1 MSSVQR
7 KTVPTH
13 ALSRQLGRQAVTT
26 EYIPDTPPAVTIG
39 HASTRIVARRGANH
53 FEAISRRSDA
63 AINVEMRLYP
73 PSQTQARRAAQSFA
87 TRFTSYIGYETTPLR
102 PEGGALVEVTCR
114 TLQGR
119 LLLRPS
125 TALNEI
131 LVGVLG
137 RAQRLYPVRICAFVF
152 LSTHYH
158 LLLDVEDARTLSLFM
173 GYLNSNLA
181 REVGRL
187 VHWKEKVWGRR
198 YQSIPVSSEE
208 AAQIDRLRYV
218 LSHGCK
224 EGLVANPSEW
234 PGLHCVGALVNGETV
249 EGYWFD
255 RTQEYAARR
264 RGENFDR
271 LAHATRETVILSP
284 LPCWE
289 HLSPEIQKQRV
300 TKLVAAIEAEAADRR
315 TRTGSQPLGASAVRG
330 QHPHDR
336 PQRLKRSPAPLFHTF
351 RKTVHRELY
360 EAYAWFVATYREAS
374 TRLRAG
380 DRSALFPAGSF
391 PPALPFVGG

>member
-1 MSSVQR
+1 M
-7 KTVPTH
+7 
-13 ALSRQLGRQAVTT
+13 
-26 EYIPDTPPAVTIG
+26 
-39 HASTRIVARRGANH
+39 RR
-53 FEAISRRSDA
+53 
-63 AINVEMRLYP
+63 
-73 PSQTQARRAAQSFA
+73 
-87 TRFTSYIGYETTPLR
+87 LR
-102 PEGGALVEVTCR
+102 YVPEGGGLVEVTCR

-131 LVGVLG
+131 LAGVLG
-137 RAQRLYPVRICAFVF
+137 HAQRKYPVRICAFVF

-158 LLLDVEDARTLSLFM
+158 LLLDVEDARTLALFM

-187 VHWKEKVWGRR
+187 VGWREKVWGRR
-198 YQSIPVSSEE
+198 YQAIPVSSED

-224 EGLVANPSEW
+224 EGLVASPREW
-234 PGLHCVGALVNGETV
+234 PGLHCVRALLDGETV

-255 RTQEYAARR
+255 RTKEYAARR
-264 RGENFDR
+264 RGEKFDR
-271 LAHATRETVILSP
+271 LTYATHEAVILSP
-284 LPCWE
+284 LPCWK
-289 HLSPEIQKQRV
+289 HLSPEIYKQRV
-300 TKLVAAIEAEAADRR
+300 TKLVTALETEAAGRR
-315 TRTGSQPLGASAVRG
+315 ARTGSQPLGASAVRG

-336 PQRLKRSPAPLFHTF
+336 PRRLKKSPAPLFHAF

-360 EAYAWFVATYREAS
+360 EAYAWFVAAYREAS

-380 DRSALFPAGSF
+380 DRSALFPRGSF